1 MNLNGVQNCIQMST
15 KKLSG
20 IVIVRKI
27 KLQNTVGMQITTL
40 PGFKKTI
47 HSVRNPN
54 HINKMSYMLSEIW
67 LPNLG

>member
-40 PGFKKTI
+40 PEFKKTI